1 MHEMSLCENLVQI
14 IEQQAEIEN
23 FHRVRTVFLDIGV
36 FAGVEIDSL
45 HFCFDIVCQKTIADS
60 AQLVINQLP
69 AKARCLDCQQAITL
83 ADRLTPCPRCHG
95 YHLQYLSGD
104 EMRINKLEV
113 D

>member
-45 HFCFDIVCQKTIADS
+45 HFCLISS
-60 AQLVINQLP
+60 ARKP
-69 AKARCLDCQQAITL
+69 
-83 ADRLTPCPRCHG
+83 
-95 YHLQYLSGD
+95 S
-104 EMRINKLEV
+104 RILHNW
-113 D
+113 